1 MPQTQCFLLYDGFSN
16 FGNLFYS
23 NINILNFRWST
34 KLGHKEGLKMLVK
47 KQIRVNIFPLNK
59 YFSTV

>member
-16 FGNLFYS
+16 FGNLIYS

-34 KLGHKEGLKMLVK
+34 KLGHKEGLKIKVK
-47 KQIRVNIFPLNK
+47 KTVSCK
-59 YFSTV
+59 YFSFK